1 MNMSELEQLELE
13 TESLNGYPNPSDNP
27 PKKPRGRPKKEPTSG
42 PASVIG
48 SSGRSSKVKNELA
61 IIKARF
67 DALFFG
73 VGTLVSGLDRFD
85 GSVIQF
91 GGPNV
96 TDALIHTAETDARFR
111 EYLLNFCQASGY
123 AELVTAIAGL
133 ALPIAARHG
142 LAPGMFVYMAP
153 KEAVE
158 VAEEMRAERERRE
171 YEQSKQGQNDR
182 RNGVML

>member
-13 TESLNGYPNPSDNP
+13 TESLNGYPNPNDNP
-27 PKKPRGRPKKEPTSG
+27 PKKSRGRPKKEPTSG
-42 PASVIG
+42 QGSGIG

-171 YEQSKQGQNDR
+171 YEQSKQGQTDR